1 MMSRARQQDGMSL
14 PELLVALSIAMI
26 VSLAVFAL
34 VETVMVRSGDV
45 SARVESTQRARIAMD
60 FITRQLRSQVCVLS
74 TAPATV
80 DPRAIVSGTP
90 TSVTYFSDMGDES
103 HRTGNTIKAPEL
115 RSISFESG
123 KLIERIWAGVQGG
136 TAFNPTYSYAN
147 YPLKPTT
154 TRVLADELST
164 TKKTAGGQP
173 LVFRYFEFNS
183 ATPPKP
189 EAEIQ
194 AESGMPASKAS
205 LVARIDVAFQANR
218 TGGKAGD
225 RGATQLENTIFVRT
239 ADPNSTTPR
248 PVCA

>member
-1 MMSRARQQDGMSL
+1 MSRLRQQDGMSL
-14 PELLVALSIAMI
+14 PELLVAMSIAMI
-26 VSLAVFAL
+26 ISLAVFAL
-34 VETVMVRSGDV
+34 VETVMRRAGDV
-45 SARVESTQRARIAMD
+45 GARVESTQRARIAMD

-74 TAPATV
+74 TSPATV
-80 DPRAIVSGTP
+80 DPRAVVTGTP

-103 HRTGNTIKAPEL
+103 NRSGNTIKAPEL
-115 RSISFESG
+115 RSLSFESG
-123 KLIERIWAGVQGG
+123 KLIERIWVGVQGG

-147 YPLKPTT
+147 YPLTPTK

-164 TKKTAGGQP
+164 IEKTAGGQP
-173 LVFRYFEFNS
+173 LVFRYFEFNT

-194 AESGMPASKAS
+194 PGAGMTATKAS
-205 LVARIDVAFQANR
+205 LVSRIDVAFQANR
-218 TGGKAGD
+218 TRGKATD
-225 RGATQLENTIFVRT
+225 RGSTQLKNTIYVRT